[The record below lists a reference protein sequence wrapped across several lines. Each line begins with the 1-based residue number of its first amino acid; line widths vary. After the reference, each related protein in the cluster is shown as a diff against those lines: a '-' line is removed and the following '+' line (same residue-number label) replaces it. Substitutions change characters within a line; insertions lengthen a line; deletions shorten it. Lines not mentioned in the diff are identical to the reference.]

1 MWPFK
6 TRGVKRLGIQRA
18 VEKEVTESE
27 KFLRIISEVI
37 SNFNREKQLHFN
49 VFILEDNLTFLRDY
63 PHLTPIWTVIDPAR
77 FRAWISLVTR
87 LLMRSIVYA
96 EKIENDSVVI
106 KDKLTKLRRAVIGDD
121 AAHVLQEKEV
131 VVLEVTLN
139 LTKKM
144 KQCLQQLNVI
154 SGYRVINVRMWPRVI
169 LDVITKKSSG
179 LEGVFEADREI
190 QTVFNS
196 IIEIQKSVK
205 GLLKLTKD
213 AEEEARELLSE

>member
-6 TRGVKRLGIQRA
+6 KRGVKRLEIQRT

-87 LLMRSIVYA
+87 LLMRSIVFS

-131 VVLEVTLN
+131 GVLEVTLD

-154 SGYRVINVRMWPRVI
+154 SGYRVINVQMWPHAI
-169 LDVITKKSSG
+169 LVFTKKSSG

>member
-1 MWPFK
+1 
-6 TRGVKRLGIQRA
+6 
-18 VEKEVTESE
+18 
-27 KFLRIISEVI
+27 
-37 SNFNREKQLHFN
+37 
-49 VFILEDNLTFLRDY
+49 
-63 PHLTPIWTVIDPAR
+63 
-77 FRAWISLVTR
+77 
-87 LLMRSIVYA
+87 MRSIVYA

>member
-6 TRGVKRLGIQRA
+6 KRGVKRLEIQRT

-131 VVLEVTLN
+131 VVL
-139 LTKKM
+139 
-144 KQCLQQLNVI
+144 
-154 SGYRVINVRMWPRVI
+154 
-169 LDVITKKSSG
+169 DVITKKSSG